1 MSSTTTTPPMLK
13 VSSADWDKTSASY
26 AQHSSKS
33 PTSIPIQRLIELL
46 DTLKPLSTASAI
58 LDVGC
63 GPGAATAQ
71 IVDTHSANIDAVTQ
85 FIAGDFSTGM
95 VRLVSQL
102 RKTKLAELS
111 VGHERDIWTRVTPL
125 VLDATDM
132 RPVLDESVSHIIA
145 YLVFFMTE
153 NPAKAVAESYRV
165 LSQNGVMA
173 CSSWAKMAWMEC
185 LAIAADRIFPT
196 LGKPVPAM
204 PQFPVQ
210 WASVEG
216 IEQQLANAKFRDIH
230 TEYTQ
235 APIVVPN
242 LEAWSHFFMN
252 SGNPAVSWITDEL
265 DHAGVQE
272 AEKQFIQVVKE
283 QCEVNENG
291 AYVLS
296 GTAVLA
302 VGSEI
307 NAVVQDFDHDIVEN
321 VVVGSDLDTT
331 DESDH
336 DIFAGF
342 DHHVDE
348 NFDHNVAVVFDHDLV
363 DESEYNIVDELGN
376 NLVDDFDYGVF
387 AQFIDSVVAQFD
399 DNVAEPV

>member
-1 MSSTTTTPPMLK
+1 MSSTTSTPPMLK
-13 VSSADWDKTSASY
+13 VSSTDWDKTSASY
-26 AQHSSKS
+26 AQNSSKS

-46 DTLKPLSTASAI
+46 DTLTPLSTASAI

-71 IVDTHSANIDAVTQ
+71 IIDTHSANIDTATQ

-102 RKTKLAELS
+102 RRTKLAELS
-111 VGHERDIWTRVTPL
+111 LGQERDIWTRVTPL

-132 RPVLDESVSHIIA
+132 RPVLDDSVSHIIA
-145 YLVFFMTE
+145 NLVFFMTE
-153 NPAKAVAESYRV
+153 DPAKAVAESYRV

-185 LAIAADRIFPT
+185 LAIAAERIFPP

-216 IEQQLANAKFRDIH
+216 IEQQLANAKFRDIQ

-242 LEAWSHFFMN
+242 LEVWSHFFMT

-265 DHAGVQE
+265 DDAGVQE

-291 AYVLS
+291 AYVLP

-302 VGSEI
+302 VGRNEI
-307 NAVVQDFDHDIVEN
+307 YAVVQNFNHDLVEDVVVGFDLDNPDKSDYDTFAEFDHD
-321 VVVGSDLDTT
+321 
-331 DESDH
+331 
-336 DIFAGF
+336 
-342 DHHVDE
+342 VDE
-348 NFDHNVAVVFDHDLV
+348 DFDRNVAVEFDHDFVDEFEYNLV
-363 DESEYNIVDELGN
+363 DE
-376 NLVDDFDYGVF
+376 FDYDVV
-387 AQFIDSVVAQFD
+387 AHCDDDVVAQFD
-399 DNVAEPV
+399 DDVAEPV

>member
-1 MSSTTTTPPMLK
+1 MLK
-13 VSSADWDKTSASY
+13 
-26 AQHSSKS
+26 
-33 PTSIPIQRLIELL
+33 RLIELL
-46 DTLKPLSTASAI
+46 DTLTPLSTASAI

-71 IVDTHSANIDAVTQ
+71 IVDTHSANIDTATQ

-111 VGHERDIWTRVTPL
+111 VGHERDLWTRVTPL

-145 YLVFFMTE
+145 NLVFFMTE

-185 LAIAADRIFPT
+185 LAIAAERIFPP

-252 SGNPAVSWITDEL
+252 SGNPAVSWINDEL
-265 DHAGVQE
+265 DDAGVQE

-321 VVVGSDLDTT
+321 VVVGFDLDTT

-336 DIFAGF
+336 DTFAGL

-348 NFDHNVAVVFDHDLV
+348 DFDHNFAVEFDHDLV
-363 DESEYNIVDELGN
+363 DE
-376 NLVDDFDYGVF
+376 FDYDVF

-399 DNVAEPV
+399 DDVAESA

>member
-71 IVDTHSANIDAVTQ
+71 IVDTHSANIDTVTQ

-95 VRLVSQL
+95 
-102 RKTKLAELS
+102 
-111 VGHERDIWTRVTPL
+111 TRVTPL

-145 YLVFFMTE
+145 NLVFFMTE

-185 LAIAADRIFPT
+185 LAIAAERIFPT

-336 DIFAGF
+336 DTFAGF

-348 NFDHNVAVVFDHDLV
+348 DFDHNVSVECDHDLV
-363 DESEYNIVDELGN
+363 DE
-376 NLVDDFDYGVF
+376 FDY
-387 AQFIDSVVAQFD
+387 DVVAQFD

>member
-46 DTLKPLSTASAI
+46 DTLTPLSTASAI

-71 IVDTHSANIDAVTQ
+71 IIDTHSANIDTATQ
-85 FIAGDFSTGM
+85 LLAGDFSIGM

-111 VGHERDIWTRVTPL
+111 VGHERDLWTRVTPL

-132 RPVLDESVSHIIA
+132 RPVLDQSVSHIIA
-145 YLVFFMTE
+145 NLVFFMTE

-185 LAIAADRIFPT
+185 LAIAADRIFPP

-265 DHAGVQE
+265 DDAGVQE

-302 VGSEI
+302 VGRNLAYDAPANRLRELELGSEI
-307 NAVVQDFDHDIVEN
+307 NAVVQDFRHDLSRKD
-321 VVVGSDLDTT
+321 VVFGFDLDTT

-336 DIFAGF
+336 DTFAGF

-348 NFDHNVAVVFDHDLV
+348 DFDHNVAVECDHDLV
-363 DESEYNIVDELGN
+363 DE
-376 NLVDDFDYGVF
+376 FDY
-387 AQFIDSVVAQFD
+387 DVVAQFD
-399 DNVAEPV
+399 DNVAESV